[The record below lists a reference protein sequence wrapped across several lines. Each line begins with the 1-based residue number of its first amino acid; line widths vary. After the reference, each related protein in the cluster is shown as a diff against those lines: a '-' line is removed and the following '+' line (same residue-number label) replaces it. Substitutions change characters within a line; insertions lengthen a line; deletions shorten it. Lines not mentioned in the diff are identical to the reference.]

1 MALAKLK
8 KGDKVVVIAGK
19 DKGTKSEILGID
31 AKNSKVI
38 VKGVNM
44 IKKHQKANAQTKQ
57 GGIFSREGAIEL
69 SNVMYLHNG
78 QPTRIG
84 VKVSEDK
91 KTGKVEKNRVAK
103 KTGEIID

>member
-19 DKGTKSEILGID
+19 GKGTKSEVLGID
-31 AKNSKVI
+31 IKSKRIV

-44 IKKHQKANAQTKQ
+44 IKKHQKPNAQTKQ
-57 GGIFSREGAIEL
+57 GGNISRESAIDI
-69 SNVMYLHNG
+69 SNVMLLHNG
-78 QPTRIG
+78 KPTRVGI
-84 VKVSEDK
+84 KVVRDE
-91 KTGKVEKNRVAK
+91 KTGKIEKNRVAK

>member
-8 KGDKVVVIAGK
+8 KGDKVIVIAGK
-19 DKGTKSEILGID
+19 DKGTKSEILSID
-31 AKNSKVI
+31 LKKSKVV
-38 VKGVNM
+38 VKSVNM

-57 GGIFSREGAIEL
+57 GGIFSRESAIQV

-84 VKVSEDK
+84 IKVSEDK
-91 KTGKVEKNRVAK
+91 KTGKIEKNRVAK